1 MTKSTWA
8 IIIIV
13 VLLLAA
19 GAAVAYREPLSR
31 LFSRPQAQ
39 APVLESPGTG
49 VQTQQYATTTFALQY
64 PPEYAL
70 GEAYAYDQFGPKK
83 LIHGVSLAIPA
94 AMATASTSSPQA
106 GTNLSA
112 GTYLSVEQLPRA
124 KKCTGD
130 IFISADVKTQTVTEG
145 GIDYSLATTSGAAA
159 GNRYEELVYALATS
173 SPCTAVRY
181 YIHSTDIGNYPAGT
195 VREFD
200 RITLIDAFDTI
211 RRSVVMR

>member
-8 IIIIV
+8 VIIIV

-31 LFSRPQAQ
+31 LFSRPAP

-49 VQTQQYATTTFALQY
+49 AQTQQYATTTFALQY

-94 AMATASTSSPQA
+94 AMAT
-106 GTNLSA
+106 GTTLSA
-112 GTYLSVEQLPRA
+112 GTDLSVEQLPRA

-130 IFISADVKTQTVTEG
+130 IFINADVKTQTVTEG
-145 GIDYSLATTSGAAA
+145 GIDYSFATTSGAAA
-159 GNRYEELVYALATS
+159 GNRYEEQVYALATS

-181 YIHSTDIGNYPAGT
+181 YIHSTDIGAYPAGT

-211 RRSVVMR
+211 RRSVIMR

>member
-8 IIIIV
+8 VIIIV
-13 VLLLAA
+13 ALLLAA

-49 VQTQQYATTTFALQY
+49 AQTQQYATTTFALQY

-83 LIHGVSLAIPA
+83 LIHGVSLTIPA
-94 AMATASTSSPQA
+94 AMAT
-106 GTNLSA
+106 GTTLSA

-130 IFISADVKTQTVTEG
+130 IFISADVKMQTVTEG
-145 GIDYSLATTSGAAA
+145 GIGYSLATTSGAAA
-159 GNRYEELVYALATS
+159 GNRYEEQVYALATS

-181 YIHSTDIGNYPAGT
+181 YIHSTDIGAYPAGT

>member
-39 APVLESPGTG
+39 TPVLESPGTG
-49 VQTQQYATTTFALQY
+49 VQTQQYSTTTFSLQY
-64 PPEYAL
+64 PPDYAL
-70 GEAYAYDQFGPKK
+70 NEAYAYDQFGPKK
-83 LIHGVSLAIPA
+83 LIHGISLVIPA
-94 AMATASTSSPQA
+94 AMAT
-106 GTNLSA
+106 GTTLSA
-112 GTYLSVEQLPRA
+112 DTYLSVEQLPRA

>member
-8 IIIIV
+8 VIIIV
-13 VLLLAA
+13 ALLLAA

-49 VQTQQYATTTFALQY
+49 AQTQQYATTTFALQY

-83 LIHGVSLAIPA
+83 LIHGVSLTIPA
-94 AMATASTSSPQA
+94 AMAT
-106 GTNLSA
+106 GTTLSA
-112 GTYLSVEQLPRA
+112 GTYLSIEQLPRA

-130 IFISADVKTQTVTEG
+130 IFINADVKMQTVTEG
-145 GIDYSLATTSGAAA
+145 GIGYSLATTSGAAA
-159 GNRYEELVYALATS
+159 GNRYEEQVYALATS

-181 YIHSTDIGNYPAGT
+181 YIPSTDIGNYPAGT

>member
-19 GAAVAYREPLSR
+19 GGAVAPAEPLSR

-39 APVLESPGTG
+39 TPVLESPGTG
-49 VQTQQYATTTFALQY
+49 VQTQQYSTTTFSLQY
-64 PPEYAL
+64 PPDYAL
-70 GEAYAYDQFGPKK
+70 NEAYAYDQFGPKK
-83 LIHGVSLAIPA
+83 LIHGISLVIPA
-94 AMATASTSSPQA
+94 AMAT
-106 GTNLSA
+106 GTPLSA
-112 GTYLSVEQLPRA
+112 DTYLSVEQLPRA